1 MRAVRDLRDLVN
13 VSRLSYVDS
22 DDENNYSASSMYSFN
37 SSLDFE
43 QSHFFDTRRSKS
55 KLIDS
60 VPSLNKSN
68 TQPKSRNSP
77 LFSSTTPIDSLLHN
91 RSSHSINELSS
102 SSGFNKSEARS
113 SFFKDKSL
121 LLDRNS
127 RPNLMISL
135 NTKKP
140 LPPLKQ
146 FVSHDLQII
155 EQEPVK
161 SKKSKDYEESIKP
174 LSMKKNS
181 TESSE
186 AEATSKETKSGN
198 FDQMLT
204 YIDASVVSEWLN
216 RANRSLRKMHRWHQD
231 NSSLFDTA
239 QSKTFL
245 KYEPFVCFANFWL
258 GCNSSSKLDHKQ
270 RRQLFEME
278 YSIICDEVTQAFQV
292 GIDSQ
297 TIGLADVH
305 RLLHAVFKEYP
316 LQLLSFRGVYLLLDY
331 IDILS
336 SNRLDEYRKLL
347 SDVKCRTVNKQY
359 AQWLLSIRS
368 FSLINLCWSIVK
380 FYRNTC
386 EKELLSNQNE
396 LNDNPKADGLL
407 SDLNGRLTSLS
418 VVSKYEE
425 LSSAG
430 STSSL
435 SSNSTKSNSK
445 TKRAKSG
452 KSTFLNRTAEA
463 EFFQISNQEKYDC
476 YLKAVLK

>member
-1 MRAVRDLRDLVN
+1 
-13 VSRLSYVDS
+13 
-22 DDENNYSASSMYSFN
+22 
-37 SSLDFE
+37 
-43 QSHFFDTRRSKS
+43 
-55 KLIDS
+55 
-60 VPSLNKSN
+60 
-68 TQPKSRNSP
+68 
-77 LFSSTTPIDSLLHN
+77 
-91 RSSHSINELSS
+91 
-102 SSGFNKSEARS
+102 
-113 SFFKDKSL
+113 
-121 LLDRNS
+121 
-127 RPNLMISL
+127 MISL